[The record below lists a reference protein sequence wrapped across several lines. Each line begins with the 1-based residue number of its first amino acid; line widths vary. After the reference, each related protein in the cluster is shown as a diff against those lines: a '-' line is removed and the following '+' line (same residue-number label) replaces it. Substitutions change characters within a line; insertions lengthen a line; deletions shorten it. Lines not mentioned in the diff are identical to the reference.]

1 RPRGRGRG
9 GPAPCDG
16 GVRRAGSALGGRTR
30 GDGAADGHGVHALH
44 GHRRTPG
51 ETPVP
56 VRVGRTGYTGERGY
70 EIFVPWDRAE
80 EVVGPVRRAV
90 ESEGGRL
97 AGLGAR
103 DTLRTEM
110 AYPLHGHELSE
121 RISPLEARCG
131 WAVAWDKPGF
141 RGHEALRRMRATG
154 PPRR

>member
-1 RPRGRGRG
+1 RHRATAVFAVQGPRSAAVLEATGLPTDMGFMRFTDTAAHPG
-9 GPAPCDG
+9 GN
-16 GVRRAGSALGGRTR
+16 
-30 GDGAADGHGVHALH
+30 
-44 GHRRTPG
+44 
-51 ETPVP
+51 PVP

-80 EVVGPVRRAV
+80 EVFGSVLRAV

-121 RISPLEARCG
+121 RISPL
-131 WAVAWDKPGF
+131 
-141 RGHEALRRMRATG
+141 
-154 PPRR
+154 